1 MALNKCCLAENG
13 FVRRRREGLGAGCL
27 ALNKCWLVQGG
38 FVGAWSLL
46 LDSSTGPSFL
56 NFVAAGPGDPAWVG
70 RRMHVADSV
79 SFELVGSGWSGG
91 SSCWVW
97 AGLVGCVGSVGL
109 VGSGVLV
116 RSSGWS
122 GRVR

>member
-13 FVRRRREGLGAGCL
+13 FVRRRWVGLGAGCL
-27 ALNKCWLVQGG
+27 AL
-38 FVGAWSLL
+38 LL